1 MIITKPLEIKNIYK
15 TFTQGEQKL
24 EILKGASY
32 SLEPGMG
39 VGLIGPSGSGKSTF
53 LQIVGLLDSPD
64 SGEVIIKNTKAKFN
78 NDEMLTKIRSRHIG
92 FVYQF
97 HYLLPEFTALENVM
111 IQSYINGSN
120 PNRAKEK
127 ASYILDMLKL
137 GSRLH
142 HLPSE
147 LSGGEQQRVA
157 IARALVKSPALIL
170 ADEPTGNLDPY
181 NSELVF
187 DIFLST
193 VKELNLAA
201 LIVTHNSQLALQMD
215 AIITLEN
222 GKIINL

>member
-1 MIITKPLEIKNIYK
+1 MIIKPLEVRNIHK
-15 TFTQGEQKL
+15 TFTQGGQPL
-24 EILKGASY
+24 AILQGASY
-32 SLEPGMG
+32 SLDPGMV
-39 VGLIGPSGSGKSTF
+39 VGLVGPSGSGKSTF

-64 SGEVIIKNTKAKFN
+64 SGEVLINGAHAKFIK
-78 NDEMLTKIRSRHIG
+78 DEMITRIRAHHIG

-111 IQSYINGSN
+111 IQEFINGVDKKL
-120 PNRAKEK
+120 ATEK
-127 ASYILDMLKL
+127 AAYMLDMLQL
-137 GSRLH
+137 SSRMH

-181 NSELVF
+181 NAELVF
-187 DIFLST
+187 DIFMSV

-201 LIVTHNSQLALQMD
+201 LIVTHNNQLALQMD
-215 AIITLEN
+215 AIITLKD
-222 GKIINL
+222 GKIVNL